1 MVSGYQHNNL
11 TAPHL
16 DISGAHAQPNKTT
29 AVSQMLMFLNMSAQL
44 QCLGMTCF
52 WLPTANHE
60 KTHRVSVILF
70 STQPSSRDTDAITLV
85 SSISTIILY
94 RYSQSS
100 WGDESQTDMSMTDI
114 HIRIS
119 IYVVRYVAIWKLC
132 FRQYDTSGYLQ
143 FLFPVRFIFGEHSC
157 YFRYWSL
164 LLNCKI
170 NEYVPT
176 QHTNEAFSTCKQVGN
191 IFQYCTAVESVASAN
206 NFIG

>member
-85 SSISTIILY
+85 SSISGNYFVQIFTVKLRRWEPDWYVNDWYTYPYQYICCPICGNMKTLFQTIWYFRLF
-94 RYSQSS
+94 
-100 WGDESQTDMSMTDI
+100 T
-114 HIRIS
+114 IS
-119 IYVVRYVAIWKLC
+119 IPSEV
-132 FRQYDTSGYLQ
+132 
-143 FLFPVRFIFGEHSC
+143 
-157 YFRYWSL
+157 YFWRTLML
-164 LLNCKI
+164 L
-170 NEYVPT
+170 
-176 QHTNEAFSTCKQVGN
+176 
-191 IFQYCTAVESVASAN
+191 
-206 NFIG
+206 